1 MPPNLC
7 ICVCACV
14 HAHTQVRARIEL
26 RMGLAKVGRSVG
38 GMVGKVYHILY
49 ESSIADRWRGQLANR
64 AWSGR
69 SDGWMNV
76 AIEGLV
82 RRCSETQCW
91 SSGPNCETSRWS
103 RGGERFS
110 VESVGAPGSPGWGE
124 RRREGRR
131 GRPILSSWLFGG
143 RRHAKGAC

>member
-14 HAHTQVRARIEL
+14 HAHTHVRARIEL

-69 SDGWMNV
+69 SDGGYECCNWELDDAARLNAGPPVRMARLRV
-76 AIEGLV
+76 GGAEGAILGRV
-82 RRCSETQCW
+82 CW
-91 SSGPNCETSRWS
+91 SSWLTGI
-103 RGGERFS
+103 GGE
-110 VESVGAPGSPGWGE
+110 EKGGE
-124 RRREGRR
+124 EGR
-131 GRPILSSWLFGG
+131 SNAF
-143 RRHAKGAC
+143 